1 VSSRKAADRQA
12 GLARLEKH
20 GAELVTTEMVVFEWL
35 RQAGTPEFKELQALI
50 K

>member
-1 VSSRKAADRQA
+1 
-12 GLARLEKH
+12 H

-35 RQAGTPEFKELQALI
+35 RAGGTPEFKELQALI